1 MSDVFYNKKIFNLL
15 IIRLQMHKKKSNKLI
30 CGPHQ
35 SYQEITQA
43 GYSGPVPAM
52 QASDISMIYFTELGN
67 PPCVL
72 YL

>member
-1 MSDVFYNKKIFNLL
+1 
-15 IIRLQMHKKKSNKLI
+15 MHKKKSNKLI